1 MDYDLE
7 GLMSIGRSVLTE
19 HTEHDTNPDMPPIP
33 DSIRQYVDDTG
44 LLLENAGLQR
54 IAGQVLGWLQV
65 CEPETQ
71 SLADIVAALGIS
83 KGSASTTTRFLE
95 HVGLVERTILPGDR
109 RDYYRVCRDA
119 WQRFMQTRVDTM
131 RRLLRNA
138 DQGLRV
144 LAGESP
150 QRRER
155 LERMR
160 RLYTFLEREMPKL
173 LERFAADEGD
183 GEQDFAAEVGAS
195 GRALV
200 P

>member
-7 GLMSIGRSVLTE
+7 SLMSMASSVLTE
-19 HTEHDTNPDMPPIP
+19 RTEQPIDSDMKPLP

-71 SLADIVAALGIS
+71 SMADIVAALGIS
-83 KGSASTTTRFLE
+83 KASASTTTRFLE
-95 HVGLVERTILPGDR
+95 HVGLVEKAILPGER

-119 WQRFMQTRVDTM
+119 WHRFMLTRIETM
-131 RRLLRNA
+131 RRLRRNA

-144 LAGESP
+144 LADESP
-150 QRRER
+150 QRRDR

-160 RLYTFLEREMPKL
+160 RLYSFLEREMPKL
-173 LERFAADEGD
+173 LDRFEAEGAGD
-183 GEQDFAAEVGAS
+183 DHGYAAEVELN
-195 GRALV
+195 GRA
-200 P
+200 

>member
-1 MDYDLE
+1 MDFDIDRLIS
-7 GLMSIGRSVLTE
+7 LSRSVLTE
-19 HTEHDTNPDMPPIP
+19 HTEHPNNSNMKPLP

-71 SLADIVAALGIS
+71 SLDDIVAALGIS
-83 KGSASTTTRFLE
+83 KASASTTTRFLE
-95 HVGLVERTILPGDR
+95 HVGIVEKTILPGDR

-119 WQRFMQTRVDTM
+119 WQRFMQTRVETM
-131 RRLLRNA
+131 RRLRRNA

-144 LAGESP
+144 LASESP
-150 QRRER
+150 QRRDR

-173 LERFAADEGD
+173 LERFVAEEAD
-183 GEQDFAAEVGAS
+183 GEQDDAAEVAIAGEA
-195 GRALV
+195 
-200 P
+200 